1 MGKVSFEEAVKTETP
16 TQEIVVQAE
25 TSLAV
30 PSIADPDKGLVG
42 EWTSQ
47 DLRLPRLSLV
57 NKSGDLSNSFVPGCW
72 VIQKE
77 HQVSDLS
84 KDNKEK
90 GNPITVIGARMAKQ
104 YQENIPYDLRDSLP
118 TRVFNTAAEVR
129 ANGGI
134 VNRRKGENNF
144 SEIAHIEFF
153 IQEND
158 TLSEDAKALFY
169 YTFGDK
175 KYARVIYTASS
186 TSFSAVAVTMASALR
201 GHLAVPGLIGGFWH
215 LGSVLVKD
223 TKNSWWQPSLRSAG
237 LVDAD
242 AQEEIKAI
250 L

>member
-1 MGKVSFEEAVKTETP
+1 MAKVTFQDAVKDETS
-16 TQEIVVQAE
+16 QQLVVRAE
-25 TSLAV
+25 TALATQN
-30 PSIADPDKGLVG
+30 IADPEKGLVG

-57 NKSGDLSNSFVPGCW
+57 NKSGDLSNTFTPGCW

-77 HQVSDLS
+77 HQISDLA

-90 GNPITVIGARMAKQ
+90 GNPIVVIGATMAKQ
-104 YQENIPYDLRDSLP
+104 YQENIAYEDRNSLP
-118 TRVFNTAAEVR
+118 TRVFNTAGEVR
-129 ANGGI
+129 ANDGI
-134 VNRRKGENNF
+134 IARRKGQGNF

-158 TLSEDAKALFY
+158 ALTEDAKALFY
-169 YTFGDK
+169 YTFGGK

-186 TSFSAVAVTMASALR
+186 TSFSLVAVTMASALR
-201 GHLAVPGLIGGFWH
+201 GHLAVSGLVGGFWH

-237 LVDAD
+237 LVDA
-242 AQEEIKAI
+242 AVQEEIKA
-250 L
+250 LL